1 MDQRVQKRPG
11 SRALAKQGTR
21 KKILIATRML
31 LAERGYEGTTIRDI
45 ARAAGM
51 STGAFFASFRTKE
64 EVVAVI
70 VSEELD
76 RVRSEG
82 LRADL
87 PLSRMRELMLAEYR
101 FWLEHPGLLRA
112 WLSRVFEEDG
122 ESRLLYIRQRHRMLE
137 CFREVFRA
145 LGVVQAA
152 EKATALFDQHVGNL
166 TRIVLNE
173 TGTPDLLERLLDRQI
188 ATYTG

>member
-31 LAERGYEGTTIRDI
+31 LAERGYEDTTIRDI
-45 ARAAGM
+45 ALAAGM
-51 STGAFFASFRTKE
+51 STGAFFASFHSKE

-70 VSEELD
+70 VGEELD

-112 WLSRVFEEDG
+112 S
-122 ESRLLYIRQRHRMLE
+122 
-137 CFREVFRA
+137 
-145 LGVVQAA
+145 
-152 EKATALFDQHVGNL
+152 
-166 TRIVLNE
+166 
-173 TGTPDLLERLLDRQI
+173 
-188 ATYTG
+188 